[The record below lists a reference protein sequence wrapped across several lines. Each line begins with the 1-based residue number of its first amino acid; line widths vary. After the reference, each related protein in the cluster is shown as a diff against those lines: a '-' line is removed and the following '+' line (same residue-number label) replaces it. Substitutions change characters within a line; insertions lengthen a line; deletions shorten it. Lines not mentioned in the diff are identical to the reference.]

1 MAINFGPQ
9 ARYERPETP
18 QFAAAAAAEGR
29 QAQQAKAQANALR
42 SQTLLGAGSL
52 YNAGMGDRSPIA
64 DMIFDE
70 SAAPSG
76 MVDGAMAGNE
86 ASRMSVN
93 ELVNP
98 FDTMG
103 SAGDM
108 GSSAIATPFI
118 EEGAQQVTE
127 LGTQAA
133 LEAGTG
139 AALEAGTTAAAGAGT
154 FGSALS
160 AANPYISAAL
170 LADRAGLIDI
180 NGMFG

>member
-9 ARYERPETP
+9 ARYERAATP

-42 SQTLLGAGSL
+42 SQTMLGAGQL
-52 YNAGMGDRSPIA
+52 YNAGMGDRTPIA
-64 DMIFDE
+64 DMLFDE

-76 MVDGAMAGNE
+76 MVDGAMA
-86 ASRMSVN
+86 V
-93 ELVNP
+93 
-98 FDTMG
+98 
-103 SAGDM
+103 
-108 GSSAIATPFI
+108 ATPFI

-133 LEAGTG
+133 LDAGTG
-139 AALEAGTTAAAGAGT
+139 AALDVGTSAALDVGTTAAAGAGG
-154 FGSALS
+154 FGAALS

-170 LADRAGLIDI
+170 LADRLGL
-180 NGMFG
+180 FG

>member
-9 ARYERPETP
+9 ARYERAATP

-29 QAQQAKAQANALR
+29 QAQQANAQANALR
-42 SQTLLGAGSL
+42 SQTLLGAGNL
-52 YNAGMGDRSPIA
+52 YNAGMGDKSPIA
-64 DMIFDE
+64 DMLFDE

-76 MVDGAMAGNE
+76 MVDGAMAGEE

-98 FDTMG
+98 FDTVG
-103 SAGDM
+103 GAGDM
-108 GSSAIATPFI
+108 GSSAVATPFI

-133 LEAGTG
+133 LDAGTG
-139 AALEAGTTAAAGAGT
+139 AALEAGTTAAAGG

>member
-9 ARYERPETP
+9 ARYERAATP

-29 QAQQAKAQANALR
+29 QAQQANAQANALR
-42 SQTLLGAGSL
+42 SQTLLGAGNL
-52 YNAGMGDRSPIA
+52 YNAGMGDKSPIA
-64 DMIFDE
+64 DMLFDE

-76 MVDGAMAGNE
+76 MVDGAMAGEE

-98 FDTMG
+98 FDTVG
-103 SAGDM
+103 GAGDM
-108 GSSAIATPFI
+108 GSSAVATPFI

-133 LEAGTG
+133 LDASTG
-139 AALEAGTTAAAGAGT
+139 AALEAGTTAAAGAGG
-154 FGSALS
+154 FGAALS

-170 LADRAGLIDI
+170 LADRLKL
-180 NGMFG
+180 FG